1 MVRPLPRRHDELL
14 EEPRANLSLRFDRG
28 YDGYDRSWRHITAKK
43 KEKIEEGKTAFVKQF
58 ARKFSDDANA
68 YAEFVQRRNL
78 ALPHA
83 HSVEATLS
91 SPLLAGLGRWNPTG
105 LGFTLDRFTGCP
117 YVPGSSVKGL
127 LREAAKLAA
136 RGEIEELRSDATF
149 WAEQWQPMFGR
160 DPGTIGEGPER
171 GLLCVFDA
179 YPTKWPKL
187 EVDVLTPHQGDYYTG
202 SASSPPADWNDPI
215 PVHFLRL
222 AAGEKLAFWFAPRR
236 GSALS
241 ENVVTKIETLLVVA
255 LDWIGLGGK
264 TSSGYGWFASP
275 ATTAKLSAPAP
286 AAPGRAT
293 KPDSPPEKMSRTER
307 VEWSPAVLTFNPGSG
322 TLRAD
327 HGGEHAETRRR
338 EVIDA
343 LSAELRNRL
352 KNAKRPVTATVT
364 VEKEGNQRTIV
375 EVREPPKGPPS

>member
-28 YDGYDRSWRHITAKK
+28 YDGYDTHWHHVAANKK
-43 KEKIEEGKTAFVKQF
+43 RNIVEGKTAFLRDFV
-58 ARKFSDDANA
+58 RKFGNA
-68 YAEFVQRRNL
+68 RSAYGEFLERRSA

-83 HSVEATLS
+83 HSVKATLS
-91 SPLLAGLGRWNPTG
+91 APLIVGLGRWNPTE
-105 LGFTLDRFTGCP
+105 LGFTLDRLTGCP

-127 LREAAKLAA
+127 LRAAAKLAS
-136 RGEIEELRSDATF
+136 RNEIDELQNDASF

-160 DPGTIGEGPER
+160 DPGAVGEGPER
-171 GLLCVFDA
+171 GLVCVFDA
-179 YPTKWPKL
+179 YPTKWPVL
-187 EVDVLTPHQGDYYTG
+187 EVDVLTPHQSDYYTK
-202 SASSPPADWNDPI
+202 SALPADWNDPI

-222 AAGEKLAFWFAPRR
+222 AAGEELAFWFAPRR
-236 GSALS
+236 GCALPADAAA
-241 ENVVTKIETLLVVA
+241 KLETLLVVA

-275 ATTAKLSAPAP
+275 ATAAKLSAPAP
-286 AAPGRAT
+286 AARDRAT
-293 KPDSPPEKMSRTER
+293 KPAPPPAKLPRTER
-307 VEWSPAVLTFNPGSG
+307 VEWSAAVLTFNAGSG

-352 KNAKRPVTATVT
+352 KNVRRPVTATVI

-375 EVREPPKGPPS
+375 EVREAPKGPPS